1 MSIYISIKCYILHI
15 FMIMCFSISRTRKEH
30 TSLKSKKKEQIKKSK
45 KKPKES
51 TNQNIEHILLYDH
64 GIDILN

>member
-1 MSIYISIKCYILHI
+1 
-15 FMIMCFSISRTRKEH
+15 MIMCFSISRTRKEH